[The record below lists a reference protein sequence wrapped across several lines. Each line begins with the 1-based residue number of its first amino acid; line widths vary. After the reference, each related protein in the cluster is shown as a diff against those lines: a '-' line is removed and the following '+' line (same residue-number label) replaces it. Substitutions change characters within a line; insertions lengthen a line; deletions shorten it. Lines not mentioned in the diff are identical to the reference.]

1 MKKILVIDDDKSI
14 RDSFHLHLSDKGYEV
29 KSVSSAHSA
38 LEILN
43 SYNPDLIISDIRMEG
58 MTGLELLEKL
68 KARNEKYCIIL
79 ISAYEDMESTIRAIQ
94 SGAFDYI
101 KKPIDIYELDLAIQK
116 AIKHIDLNETLNQ
129 LSQEVSE
136 PFKLNRIIGKDKKV
150 IDNFKTI
157 GMLSNNNAI
166 VLITGESGT
175 GKELIAKAI
184 HYNSKSKD
192 NPFIAIN
199 CTSFSESILESEL
212 FGHVKGA
219 FTGAVSDKKGKF
231 ELAQNGTIFLDE
243 IGDTTLNFQ
252 SKLLRV
258 LQEKEFYKVGGD
270 FPLKLDARVISA
282 TNRSL
287 MDLVKNGKFRE
298 DLYYRLKVMEIHVPA
313 LRERKEDIPLI
324 AEYILD
330 KIKHELHKEVT
341 FSGPI
346 VTDYLMQQAWRGNI
360 RELEN
365 TLMRAAILSKSNFIS
380 VENLK
385 CCIEENSQQLS
396 PPQDH
401 SLDSIE
407 KSHIIKILEAASWN
421 KTKACEILK
430 ISKPRLDRKIEEYQI
445 KK

>member
-1 MKKILVIDDDKSI
+1 MKKIFVIDDDKSI
-14 RDSFHLHLSDKGYEV
+14 RDSFNIHLKDKGYDV
-29 KSVSSAHSA
+29 KIASSAIAA

-68 KARNEKYCIIL
+68 KERNENYCVIL
-79 ISAYEDMESTIRAIQ
+79 ISAYEDMESTISAMQ
-94 SGAFDYI
+94 AGAFDYI
-101 KKPIDIYELDLAIQK
+101 KKPIDIHELDLTIQK
-116 AIKHIDLNETLNQ
+116 AFKHIKLNQ
-129 LSQEVSE
+129 KLNHLSHEVSE
-136 PFKLNRIIGKDKKV
+136 PFKLNRIIGKDKKI

-157 GMLSNNNAI
+157 GMLSNNNAT

-219 FTGAVSDKKGKF
+219 FTGAISDKKGKF

-258 LQEKEFYKVGGD
+258 LQEKEYYKVGGD
-270 FPLKLDARVISA
+270 YPLKLNARVIAA

-287 MDLVKNGKFRE
+287 TDFVKDEKFRE
-298 DLYYRLKVMEIHVPA
+298 DLYYRLKVMEIHVPS
-313 LRERKEDIPLI
+313 LRERKDDIPII
-324 AEYILD
+324 AEYILN
-330 KIKHELHKEVT
+330 KIKHELHKELT
-341 FSGPI
+341 FSGSN
-346 VTDYLMQQAWRGNI
+346 VTDYLMQQQWKGNI

-365 TLMRAAILSKSNFIS
+365 MLMRAAILSKSNFIT

-385 CCIEENSQQLS
+385 SCIEENSHQPSQPVDL
-396 PPQDH
+396 
-401 SLDSIE
+401 SLDNIE
-407 KSHIIKILEAASWN
+407 KLHIIKILESTNWN
-421 KTKACEILK
+421 KTKTCEILK
-430 ISKPRLDRKIEEYQI
+430 ISKPRLDRKIKDYQI
-445 KK
+445 NK